1 MNLLR
6 VMGVAI
12 FSALAVAC
20 STPESEFAVYK
31 QSDGAIGVHAPKG
44 AKDNEAQ
51 DVANAECQKLGKR
64 TAVIAENR
72 KTVNDRFPMTYIY
85 WCR

>member
-1 MNLLR
+1 MNFLRFLIIAGSSLL
-6 VMGVAI
+6 I
-12 FSALAVAC
+12 IAC
-20 STPESEFAVYK
+20 STPQSDFGVYK

-44 AKDNEAQ
+44 VTDDEAQ
-51 DVANAECQKLGKR
+51 EVATAECQKMGKR

-85 WCR
+85 FCR

>member
-1 MNLLR
+1 MNLIR
-6 VMGVAI
+6 PFGFVAI
-12 FSALAVAC
+12 ALAISAC
-20 STPESEFAVYK
+20 STPESQFGVYR

-44 AKDNEAQ
+44 AKEDEAQ

-72 KTVNDRFPMTYIY
+72 KTVNDRFPITYIY
-85 WCR
+85 LCR